1 VKKRTQLS
9 SREWQLLSASLDGE
23 LSKKDQE
30 RADRLLSDHPAA
42 ELSIEKLRYGKTVL
56 KLLPVRK
63 VPRNFTVSAE
73 EVDKSIIPALAGV
86 LRYASAVSAA
96 LLAVVLAFDFIIPY
110 QLLSSKQGLAQ
121 FAVETALEDKTI
133 SSLEEEAPIN
143 TWQPLAGDGSE
154 TGGEGGG
161 IGDLDMQNE
170 MPLSDAIIESS
181 GEQAEEIPS
190 ISQERTTTETEQL
203 PQADEQ
209 QSQADAEKSNQEF
222 VSPEA
227 ESGPILG
234 VRPSEGQEIIEQF
247 DEISE
252 PAEEVR
258 GINSLRFLEIVLAG
272 LTITAALLASS
283 LRRRKK

>member
-1 VKKRTQLS
+1 MKKRTQLS
-9 SREWQLLSASLDGE
+9 SREWRLLSASLDDE
-23 LSKKDQE
+23 LSKKDQK

-42 ELSIEKLRYGKTVL
+42 EPSIEKLRYVKTVL

-73 EVDKSIIPALAGV
+73 EVGKSIIPALAGA

-110 QLLSSKQGLAQ
+110 QLLSGKQSLARST
-121 FAVETALEDKTI
+121 VETVLEEKAGFI
-133 SSLEEEAPIN
+133 SEEEASIA

-154 TGGEGGG
+154 IGGESVEND
-161 IGDLDMQNE
+161 DLDMLNE
-170 MPLSDAIIESS
+170 IPLSDVAIESG
-181 GEQAEEIPS
+181 GEQAEEVPS
-190 ISQERTTTETEQL
+190 AAQERTTEETEQL
-203 PQADEQ
+203 PQVDEQ
-209 QSQADAEKSNQEF
+209 QSQADAEKSSQEF

-227 ESGPILG
+227 ESEPILG
-234 VRPSEGQEIIEQF
+234 VHPSEGQGIIEQL

-252 PAEEVR
+252 PVEEVR
-258 GINSLRFLEIVLAG
+258 GITSLRFLEISLAG
-272 LTITAALLASS
+272 FAVATGLIAGS

>member
-1 VKKRTQLS
+1 MKKRTQLS

-23 LSKKDQE
+23 LSKRDQK

-42 ELSIEKLRYGKTVL
+42 EPSIEKLLYVKTVL

-63 VPRNFTVSAE
+63 VPRNFIVSAE
-73 EVDKSIIPALAGV
+73 EVSKSIIPSLAGV

-96 LLAVVLAFDFIIPY
+96 LLAVVLAFDLIIPF

-121 FAVETALEDKTI
+121 FAVETALEEKTI
-133 SSLEEEAPIN
+133 SSSEEETSIN
-143 TWQPLAGDGSE
+143 TWQPLVGDGSE
-154 TGGEGGG
+154 TGEASGKND
-161 IGDLDMQNE
+161 DLDMQNE
-170 MPLSDAIIESS
+170 IPLSDVIIAP
-181 GEQAEEIPS
+181 GDEQAEEMPPTA
-190 ISQERTTTETEQL
+190 QERTAAETEQL
-203 PQADEQ
+203 LQADE
-209 QSQADAEKSNQEF
+209 QSQADAEKSSQEF
-222 VSPEA
+222 VYPEA

-234 VRPSEGQEIIEQF
+234 VRPSEGQGIIEQF

-258 GINSLRFLEIVLAG
+258 GITSLRFLEIGLAG
-272 LTITAALLASS
+272 FAITAALLASY

>member
-1 VKKRTQLS
+1 MKKRTQLS
-9 SREWQLLSASLDGE
+9 SREWRLLSASLDDE
-23 LSKKDQE
+23 LSKKDQK

-42 ELSIEKLRYGKTVL
+42 EPSIEKLRYVKTVI

-73 EVDKSIIPALAGV
+73 EVGKSIIPALAGA

-110 QLLSSKQGLAQ
+110 QLLSGKQSLARS
-121 FAVETALEDKTI
+121 AVETTLEEKAGFI
-133 SSLEEEAPIN
+133 FEEEASIA

-154 TGGEGGG
+154 IGGESVEND
-161 IGDLDMQNE
+161 DLDMLNE
-170 MPLSDAIIESS
+170 IPLSDVVIESG
-181 GEQAEEIPS
+181 GEQAEEVPS
-190 ISQERTTTETEQL
+190 AAQERTTEETEQL

-209 QSQADAEKSNQEF
+209 QSQADAEKSSQEF

-234 VRPSEGQEIIEQF
+234 VHPSEGQGIIEQL

-252 PAEEVR
+252 PVEEVR
-258 GINSLRFLEIVLAG
+258 GITSLRLLEISLAG
-272 LTITAALLASS
+272 FAVATGLIAGS

>member
-1 VKKRTQLS
+1 VKKCTQLS

-23 LSKKDQE
+23 LSKKDQK
-30 RADRLLSDHPAA
+30 RADRLLSDHLAA
-42 ELSIEKLRYGKTVL
+42 EPSIEKLRYVKTVL

-63 VPRNFTVSAE
+63 VPRNFTISAE
-73 EVDKSIIPALAGV
+73 EVGKSIIPALAGV

-96 LLAVVLAFDFIIPY
+96 LLVVVLAFDFIIPY

-121 FAVETALEDKTI
+121 FAVETVLEEKTI
-133 SSLEEEAPIN
+133 SSSEEGASIN

-154 TGGEGGG
+154 TDGASTG

-170 MPLSDAIIESS
+170 MPLSDVIIESS
-181 GEQAEEIPS
+181 GEQAEEMPS
-190 ISQERTTTETEQL
+190 IAQERATTETEQL

-209 QSQADAEKSNQEF
+209 QSQADAEKSIQEF

-234 VRPSEGQEIIEQF
+234 VRPSEGQGIIEQF

-252 PAEEVR
+252 PSEEVR
-258 GINSLRFLEIVLAG
+258 GITSLRFLEIVLAG

>member
-1 VKKRTQLS
+1 MKKRTQLS

-23 LSKKDQE
+23 LSKKDQK

-42 ELSIEKLRYGKTVL
+42 EPSIEKLRYGKTVL

-73 EVDKSIIPALAGV
+73 EVGKSITPALVGV
-86 LRYASAVSAA
+86 LRHASAVSVA

-121 FAVETALEDKTI
+121 FAVETALEEKAVFT
-133 SSLEEEAPIN
+133 SEEEASIN
-143 TWQPLAGDGSE
+143 TYQPLAGDGSE
-154 TGGEGGG
+154 TGGASGEN
-161 IGDLDMQNE
+161 GDLDMQNE
-170 MPLSDAIIESS
+170 MPLSDIIIAP
-181 GEQAEEIPS
+181 GDEQAEEMPS
-190 ISQERTTTETEQL
+190 TAQERTSAETEQL
-203 PQADEQ
+203 PQAEEQ
-209 QSQADAEKSNQEF
+209 QSQADAEKSSQEF

-227 ESGPILG
+227 ESDLILG
-234 VRPSEGQEIIEQF
+234 VRPSEGQGIIEQL

-252 PAEEVR
+252 PADEGR
-258 GINSLRFLEIVLAG
+258 GITSLRLLEIGLAG
-272 LTITAALLASS
+272 LAITAALIAGS